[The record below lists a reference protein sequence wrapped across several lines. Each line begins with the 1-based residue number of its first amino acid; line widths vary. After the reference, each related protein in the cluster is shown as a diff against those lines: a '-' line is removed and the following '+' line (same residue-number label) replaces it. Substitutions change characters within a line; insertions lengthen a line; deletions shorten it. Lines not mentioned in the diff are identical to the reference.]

1 MSHPQSLSAKGLSR
15 RTALRAGAATVASL
29 GVAAAAAAPAAARDH
44 APSGGSRPTI
54 VLVHGAFADASS
66 WSPVIERLQDRGH
79 RVLAPANPLRGLHH
93 DAAHLTAFLAG
104 VEGPVVL
111 AGHSYGGAVITQ
123 AAARTPGVRALVYVA
138 AFMPDAGEVLG
149 ELSSRF
155 PGSQLAAALTQV
167 PAPAP
172 DGSPGLDLYIRTE
185 SFHQVFAQDVRRD
198 TARVLAAVQRPL
210 SATAFGDQATAA
222 AWRTLPSWTLVAGED
237 HGIPPELQR
246 FQARRAGSHTVEVPS
261 SHLPLHSFPQAVTS
275 LIRSATDAVR
285 R

>member
-1 MSHPQSLSAKGLSR
+1 MSHAQAMSGKGLSR
-15 RTALRAGAATVASL
+15 RTAITAGAATVASL
-29 GVAAAAAAPAAARDH
+29 GIGTAAAHPAAAQDR
-44 APSGGSRPTI
+44 APSGQPRPTI

-66 WSPVIERLQDRGH
+66 WSPVIERLQDRGY

-93 DAAHLTAFLAG
+93 DAAHITAFLES

-138 AFMPDAGEVLG
+138 AFMPDAGDVLG

-155 PGSQLAAALTQV
+155 PGSQLAPALIQV
-167 PAPAP
+167 PSPAP
-172 DGSPGLDLYIRTE
+172 DGSPGLDLYLRTDK
-185 SFHQVFAQDVRRD
+185 FHQVFAQDVPRD

-210 SATAFGDQATAA
+210 SATAFGDRATEA
-222 AWRTLPSWTLVAGED
+222 AWRTLPSWTLIATED
-237 HGIPPELQR
+237 RGIPPELQR
-246 FQARRAGSHTVEVPS
+246 FQSRRAGSHTVEVPS
-261 SHLPLHSFPQAVTS
+261 SHLPLHSFPHAVTS
-275 LIRSATDAVR
+275 LIRSAADAVR

>member
-1 MSHPQSLSAKGLSR
+1 MSHAQAMSGKGLSR
-15 RTALRAGAATVASL
+15 RTAITAGAATVASL
-29 GVAAAAAAPAAARDH
+29 GIGTAAAHPAAAQDR
-44 APSGGSRPTI
+44 APSGQPRPTI

-66 WSPVIERLQDRGH
+66 WSPVIERLQDRGY

-93 DAAHLTAFLAG
+93 DAAHITAFLES

-138 AFMPDAGEVLG
+138 AFMPDAGDVLG

-155 PGSQLAAALTQV
+155 PGSQLAPALIQV
-167 PAPAP
+167 PSPAP
-172 DGSPGLDLYIRTE
+172 DGSPGIDLYLRTDK
-185 SFHQVFAQDVRRD
+185 FHQVFAQDVPRD

-210 SATAFGDQATAA
+210 SATAFGDRATEA
-222 AWRTLPSWTLVAGED
+222 AWRTLPSWTLIATED
-237 HGIPPELQR
+237 RGIPPELQR

-261 SHLPLHSFPQAVTS
+261 SHLPLHSFPHAVTS
-275 LIRSATDAVR
+275 LIRSAAGAVR